1 MDADAFASSLEMAKI
16 VDALGRTSKIVFD
29 SNHIDTTVDLIYQQ
43 IQKQHTNILDYFI
56 SPKEAIQKMTDETLL
71 ILVDCQN
78 EKILLDQRV
87 YLKAK
92 KVALIDHHRRSPHS
106 ISNYDFLYSQ
116 PSASSTV
123 ELVTELIEFIDEN
136 VEITSTIATWM
147 LLGIMV
153 DTNNLLYRT
162 NHQTFQVLARLY
174 QYGADSSLAKSYL
187 REDFASYA
195 KRTEILNNL
204 ETFLGRYGIAVA
216 DEKIYDRQSLAKI
229 ADSIVSFQN
238 IDAGFAIGYIEKD
251 VVGISARSI
260 TGVNVQ
266 VIMESLGGGGHFNN
280 AAAQLVGVSL
290 TDARN
295 LLIEKIKTIDKGED
309 LIMKVIL
316 IKDVKGKGK
325 VDDIIDVPA
334 GHANYLIR
342 SNQAIEATVDNLK
355 KLEEKQLRLAKE
367 QEKLL
372 QEMRNLKV
380 QVEQKPITIQVK
392 VGKEGKLFGSV
403 STKQIVDEF
412 KVQHN
417 IELDKRKI
425 IYDKDIDAL
434 GTYVIPIQLH
444 KDVLAKI
451 TIHIVEKV

>member
-1 MDADAFASSLEMAKI
+1 MVDLVELAEEQLELALSRGGDQCVVLIGKEIYYYGAKSNAVETRSKVSVRFKAEEISDLIKESSQVFIMGHLDMDADAFASILGMAKI

-174 QYGADSSLAKSYL
+174 QYGAIHHLQNHIYGKILHHMQNALKS
-187 REDFASYA
+187 
-195 KRTEILNNL
+195 
-204 ETFLGRYGIAVA
+204 
-216 DEKIYDRQSLAKI
+216 
-229 ADSIVSFQN
+229 
-238 IDAGFAIGYIEKD
+238 
-251 VVGISARSI
+251 
-260 TGVNVQ
+260 
-266 VIMESLGGGGHFNN
+266 
-280 AAAQLVGVSL
+280 
-290 TDARN
+290 
-295 LLIEKIKTIDKGED
+295 
-309 LIMKVIL
+309 
-316 IKDVKGKGK
+316 
-325 VDDIIDVPA
+325 
-334 GHANYLIR
+334 
-342 SNQAIEATVDNLK
+342 
-355 KLEEKQLRLAKE
+355 
-367 QEKLL
+367 
-372 QEMRNLKV
+372 
-380 QVEQKPITIQVK
+380 
-392 VGKEGKLFGSV
+392 
-403 STKQIVDEF
+403 
-412 KVQHN
+412 
-417 IELDKRKI
+417 
-425 IYDKDIDAL
+425 
-434 GTYVIPIQLH
+434 
-444 KDVLAKI
+444 
-451 TIHIVEKV
+451 